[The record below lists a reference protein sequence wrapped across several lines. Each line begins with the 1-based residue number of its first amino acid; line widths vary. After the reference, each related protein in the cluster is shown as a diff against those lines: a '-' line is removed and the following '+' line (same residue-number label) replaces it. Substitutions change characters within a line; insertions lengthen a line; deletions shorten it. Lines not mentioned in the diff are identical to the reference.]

1 VSNVC
6 EVNSLV
12 NPTNPTP
19 TKSPFDLRLIIHVDT
34 NGVAR
39 FLKEVVQ
46 MWQNGSTTNDADGYA
61 VTEQPGH
68 YVLVTDDRLISQF
81 QGATL
86 RDGVPVGRRISSVGF
101 DFDGGTNNCLLLAG
115 SFATDGSLTGTLVL
129 SPDFPTNPFR
139 HKYHP
144 DHDNLDAQFQPMPA
158 DATGSK
164 EAYRVERR
172 LELQFSAQ
180 DPAGASS
187 VQSLDYGYDVI
198 GGSYRETVT
207 GLHKNPIVAQGQFRL
222 NRVAV
227 TGVLNQ

>member
-1 VSNVC
+1 
-6 EVNSLV
+6 
-12 NPTNPTP
+12 
-19 TKSPFDLRLIIHVDT
+19 
-34 NGVAR
+34 
-39 FLKEVVQ
+39 
-46 MWQNGSTTNDADGYA
+46 MWQNGTTTNNAQGYA
-61 VTEQPGH
+61 VTEHPGH
-68 YVLVTDDRLISQF
+68 YVLVTDDRLISRF

-101 DFDGGTNNCLLLAG
+101 DFDGGTNNCLPLAG
-115 SFATDGSLTGTLVL
+115 SFATGSSLTGTIVL

-144 DHDNLDAQFQPMPA
+144 DHDNLDAHFLPMTA

-198 GGSYRETVT
+198 GGTYRETVI
-207 GLHKNPIVAQGQFRL
+207 GLHKYPIVAQGQFRL

-227 TGVLNQ
+227 TGALNQ